1 MLFLRCSCLLAW
13 VRISLPRATSA
24 DVFVHTL
31 DFLKPINDPVSPA
44 EPIFSTFW
52 SFSDCSNYV
61 QNKNGRLLRKRMTG
75 IEPTTSS
82 GNRASWQTATHW
94 SGGKSIPMCPRKK
107 HDYSNRTHDL
117 ADHQPLIIAI
127 GLKTTT
133 RLVPAISLSGSFR
146 SETRFGI
153 EGQNTRPRPKLMI
166 GSPSLRWRGNWH
178 SRAPC
183 TPLPCAPSQ
192 LRVCVCVW
200 VGVGVCVCACVRV
213 WENERERERDWK
225 REGFHFVDGFSGTE
239 KEPKGS
245 FRDKKREKEGKSN
258 DNICSKT
265 MEMKNH
271 FQKSKFV
278 LRNEK

>member
-1 MLFLRCSCLLAW
+1 MRLTGYFVFKVLVLVGLGSNL
-13 VRISLPRATSA
+13 ATSA

-44 EPIFSTFW
+44 KSIFSTFW

-178 SRAPC
+178 SRASC

-192 LRVCVCVW
+192 LRVYVWVWVCPCVCE
-200 VGVGVCVCACVRV
+200 CERM
-213 WENERERERDWK
+213 RERERDWK

-239 KEPKGS
+239 MEPKGS
-245 FRDKKREKEGKSN
+245 FRDKKERKKEKATTTFAQRQWKWKITFKRANSETRKR
-258 DNICSKT
+258 K
-265 MEMKNH
+265 
-271 FQKSKFV
+271 V
-278 LRNEK
+278 